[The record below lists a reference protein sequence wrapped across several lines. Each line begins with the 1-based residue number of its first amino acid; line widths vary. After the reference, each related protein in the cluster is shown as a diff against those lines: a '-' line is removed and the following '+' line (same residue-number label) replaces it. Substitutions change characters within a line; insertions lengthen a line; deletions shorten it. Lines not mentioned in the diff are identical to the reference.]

1 MVKVTNPANN
11 KTVIVRVTD
20 RGPFTRGRI
29 VDLSWAAAKRLD
41 ILSKGVAMV
50 IVERIDNYIV
60 PFRPSDDISL
70 PEIDFGSSD
79 YEYTIPKSWQRD
91 SLENKKDKD

>member
-1 MVKVTNPANN
+1 MLKVTNPAND

-29 VDLSWAAAKRLD
+29 IDLSWGAAKRLD

-50 IVERIDNYIV
+50 IVEKINNYIV
-60 PFRPSDDISL
+60 PFRPSNNITL

-79 YEYTIPKSWQRD
+79 YEYTIPKSWKRNLQD
-91 SLENKKDKD
+91 NKEEKD